1 MKKRILVVDDDP
13 QIRESLRKV
22 LRAEGYEVV
31 LAADGQQGIERFNT
45 ERMDLL
51 LLDLNMPVKSGW
63 DTFERLTSL
72 NPLLPIIIITGQRN
86 QYELAAAAGVGALI
100 EKPFDVPLL
109 FQTMKELLAEP
120 PEAHLKRLAGLH
132 SYVRYVHPPH
142 TMQPS
147 AKSREQRNNP

>member
-13 QIRESLRKV
+13 QIRESLGKV

-31 LAADGQQGIERFNT
+31 LAADGQQGIENFNA
-45 ERMDLL
+45 ERIDLL
-51 LLDLNMPVKSGW
+51 LLDLNMPVKNGW

-100 EKPFDVPLL
+100 EKPFDVLLL

-120 PEAHLKRLAGLH
+120 PEAHLKRLTGLH

-142 TMQPS
+142 PLQPS
-147 AKSREQRNNP
+147 ALPPQGVSD

>member
-1 MKKRILVVDDDP
+1 M
-13 QIRESLRKV
+13 
-22 LRAEGYEVV
+22 
-31 LAADGQQGIERFNT
+31 
-45 ERMDLL
+45 
-51 LLDLNMPVKSGW
+51 
-63 DTFERLTSL
+63 
-72 NPLLPIIIITGQRN
+72 
-86 QYELAAAAGVGALI
+86 GALT

-147 AKSREQRNNP
+147 AKTREQRNNP